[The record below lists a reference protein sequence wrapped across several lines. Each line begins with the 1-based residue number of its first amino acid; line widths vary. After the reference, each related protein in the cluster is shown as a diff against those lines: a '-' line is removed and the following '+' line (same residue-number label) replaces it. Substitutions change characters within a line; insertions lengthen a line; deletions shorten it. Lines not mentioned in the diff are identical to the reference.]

1 MNSTTR
7 HTDTIHH
14 RAATPRTTTHRAA
27 VARRTGDPRHSGATR
42 RIAVAAALT
51 GAALFTAAAPALAD
65 DGRAAPPKLTA
76 TTLEAAREAATAP
89 ATLTTLSRFF
99 AREGAVSAKANAPR
113 IEGRAVPVRTLS
125 AAFVAGKPGAAPST
139 LDYLASTAVSSDGRK
154 ASLWTVP
161 GAGGRD
167 DWQVVNIA
175 TGDDE
180 ARYAAQGARALPGGT
195 VFREPQID
203 AWYVHDASRVLPL
216 DEDARTAVGT
226 KGATLDAYRARV
238 RQAYGDKLPGSGYA
252 HSGKAGGY
260 GPEAATAPA
269 PAPAPGPVRGAD
281 PAGSSASAG
290 TAAGRPGTAA
300 GTPGTALTAVSATA
314 GAGALLALVLI
325 GGAALRRRGR
335 TGRSP
340 ATGA

>member
-7 HTDTIHH
+7 HSDTTRHS
-14 RAATPRTTTHRAA
+14 AALPHAA
-27 VARRTGDPRHSGATR
+27 VTRRTGAPRHTAAR

-65 DGRAAPPKLTA
+65 DGRTVPPKLTA
-76 TTLEAAREAATAP
+76 TTLEAAREAAAEP
-89 ATLTTLSRFF
+89 ATLATLSRFF
-99 AREGAVSAKANAPR
+99 AREGAVSVKASAPR

-161 GAGGRD
+161 GAGGD

-216 DEDARTAVGT
+216 DEDARTAVGA

-252 HSGKAGGY
+252 RSGKAGGY
-260 GPEAATAPA
+260 GPEAATGPA
-269 PAPAPGPVRGAD
+269 PAPAPGPVSDAA
-281 PAGSSASAG
+281 PAGSPALVG
-290 TAAGRPGTAA
+290 TASGTAA

-314 GAGALLALVLI
+314 GAGALLALALI

-335 TGRSP
+335 SGRSP
-340 ATGA
+340 AAGA